1 MSWFST
7 VAVGSTYDEADE
19 TITHQIVDRPNVEKK
34 YLSRYVNVP
43 EMKVCLFL
51 VLDRRIML
59 KLTLSPLHY
68 ESKQPVLSSQ

>member
-43 EMKVCLFL
+43 EMCAHLVVCK
-51 VLDRRIML
+51 IEG
-59 KLTLSPLHY
+59 LSM
-68 ESKQPVLSSQ
+68 V

>member
-34 YLSRYVNVP
+34 YLSRYANVP

-51 VLDRRIML
+51 VLDKRI
-59 KLTLSPLHY
+59 
-68 ESKQPVLSSQ
+68 V